1 MSIDKHLDDG
11 NWHNL
16 TMVVGAK
23 SLKLFLN
30 GQKVG
35 EELDSASVHDFLDPY
50 LTKMYLGGF
59 DRDYFSGKIDT
70 SSENLVFVFSM
81 MFSRFIDKFELFGFI
96 RIVVGFSGCLANLT
110 INKELQPFNGTG
122 SIFPEVVHSGQI
134 SFDCDLS
141 GLAAIGVAVTD
152 PLSLGITLVIVFFVI
167 LLMAITISFVVFKIR
182 RQTKCDKD
190 SDSGKDHFQSGLHP
204 ASPALN
210 AIPVSSFMSE
220 TGDVIRH
227 HMVPPELLSKRYK
240 DQDMGMNDT
249 HRPHRPDI
257 IEREVVGKSPPPQ
270 RDELNQHMKN
280 MHQHDS
286 VVGDH
291 DMPEHYDLENAS
303 SIAPSDIDIVY
314 HYKSKRF
321 LFLFHT

>member
-1 MSIDKHLDDG
+1 MNQDIIFI
-11 NWHNL
+11 N
-16 TMVVGAK
+16 VI
-23 SLKLFLN
+23 LF
-30 GQKVG
+30 
-35 EELDSASVHDFLDPY
+35 S
-50 LTKMYLGGF
+50 
-59 DRDYFSGKIDT
+59 
-70 SSENLVFVFSM
+70 
-81 MFSRFIDKFELFGFI
+81 
-96 RIVVGFSGCLANLT
+96 GFSGCLANLT

-122 SIFPEVVHSGQI
+122 SIFPEVFHTGQI
-134 SFDCDLS
+134 SFDCDLA
-141 GLAAIGVAVTD
+141 GLAAVGVAVTD

-167 LLMAITISFVVFKIR
+167 LLMAITVSFAVFKLR

-190 SDSGKDHFQSGLHP
+190 SDSGKDHFQSGLHSE
-204 ASPALN
+204 SPALN
-210 AIPVSSFMSE
+210 TIPVSSFMSE

-240 DQDMGMNDT
+240 DQEMGMSDT

-286 VVGDH
+286 VTGDH

-314 HYKSKRF
+314 HYKSKCSKMVHR
-321 LFLFHT
+321 